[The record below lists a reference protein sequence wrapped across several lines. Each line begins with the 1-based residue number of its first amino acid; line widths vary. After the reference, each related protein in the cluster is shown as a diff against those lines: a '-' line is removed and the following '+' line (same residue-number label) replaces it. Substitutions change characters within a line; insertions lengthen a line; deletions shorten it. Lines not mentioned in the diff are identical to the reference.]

1 MLCRILE
8 KEEHK
13 DFAPPKRWR
22 IEEFH
27 DYVQAEAWKIRNPN
41 HALPQDLF
49 PTPVKI
55 QLGSSNWSFFQPI
68 DTHQLGEWGQ
78 AVRNCVG
85 NAAHYAEGVRKKQHF
100 IVLCLIDGKPNFTV
114 QLEVNNG
121 LMSVKQIV
129 GMLNSKLTPEQQE
142 LYTTAF
148 GMALQAR
155 ESELVSP

>member
-1 MLCRILE
+1 M
-8 KEEHK
+8 
-13 DFAPPKRWR
+13 
-22 IEEFH
+22 
-27 DYVQAEAWKIRNPN
+27 
-41 HALPQDLF
+41 F

-55 QLGSSNWSFFQPI
+55 ELGSNNWSFFQPI

-100 IVLCLIDGKPNFTV
+100 IVLCLTDGKPNFTV
-114 QLEVNNG
+114 QLEVSNG

-129 GMLNSKLTPEQQE
+129 GLSNTKLTPEQQE

-155 ESELVSP
+155 ESELVSA